1 MYYFF
6 IVFKI
11 DTETSDMF
19 FNYVNDVKLIFLSI
33 GVFGQLV
40 LSINA

>member
-11 DTETSDMF
+11 DKETSDMF
-19 FNYVNDVKLIFLSI
+19 FNYVKDVKLIFLSI

>member
-11 DTETSDMF
+11 DKETSDMF